1 MTQLSDP
8 STYTVMNLFKV
19 VFNPINCRIEVSNM
33 QTGWSVWL
41 SWIGIVVALI
51 GFFIVAPIWLG
62 IIGAI
67 LGIISLW
74 GTQKTW
80 AWIAIIVGV
89 IVLIWGIWM

>member
-1 MTQLSDP
+1 
-8 STYTVMNLFKV
+8 
-19 VFNPINCRIEVSNM
+19 M
-33 QTGWSVWL
+33 QTGWQVWL

-51 GFFIVAPIWLG
+51 GFFIAAPIWLG

-74 GTQKTW
+74 GPQKTW

-89 IVLIWGIWM
+89 IVLILGIWM